1 MAHSNSASSQSMTP
15 LEVYRAKVSENL
27 VDDPAQQQAVLAL
40 DMLFK
45 HLMPQPYSAR
55 LSHSQS
61 IKGLYLWGDVG
72 RGKTFLMDL
81 FFDCLPD
88 EGKLRLHFHR
98 FMARIHNALREHSGK
113 RDPLTLIAKNLAK
126 ECKVLCFDE
135 FFVSDIG
142 DAMILAGLFEC
153 LFEQGVVLVATSN
166 IPIERLYENGLARHR
181 FLPCIQLLQTHTQM
195 LHLDGNQD
203 HRMHAINAVL
213 NNEIGIDSAEMSTSI
228 SRNIGISGTLDFE
241 QIFDKLVNG
250 LMPNALSMSAIG
262 ISDSCM
268 RETSI
273 CGSRMS
279 NASLTIC
286 NREIPVIRVALE
298 PIDKAV
304 AWFDFYALCDG
315 PRSQLDYIEIASRF
329 KILMVSGVP
338 KLGGE
343 VKGWIRARGTEDGTG
358 ENQAATTG
366 ERKLS
371 YAANDDPARR
381 FISLIDE
388 LYDQNVSLYLS
399 CDVPLSELYQG
410 GALSFEFRRTYSRLI
425 EMSRHELA

>member
-1 MAHSNSASSQSMTP
+1 MAHSNSASSQSITPMMTP

-27 VDDPAQQQAVLAL
+27 IDDPAQQQAVLAL

-45 HLMPQPYSAR
+45 QMMPQPNST
-55 LSHSQS
+55 LLTHNDTQP

-81 FFDCLPD
+81 FFDCLPS

-98 FMARIHNALREHSGK
+98 FMARIHQALREHSGQ
-113 RDPLTLIAKNLAK
+113 RDPLKLIANNLAK

-142 DAMILAGLFEC
+142 DAMILAGLFEQ

-166 IPIERLYENGLARHR
+166 IPIDRLYEHGLARHK
-181 FLPCIQLLQTHTQM
+181 FLPCIALLQKHTQM
-195 LHLDGNQD
+195 LHLNGSQD
-203 HRMHAINAVL
+203 HRMNTLVDEVSEEALA
-213 NNEIGIDSAEMSTSI
+213 STSQHI
-228 SRNIGISGTLDFE
+228 APIGVLDFDS
-241 QIFDKLVNG
+241 IFSTLTQ
-250 LMPNALSMSAIG
+250 NAPSIGQTHIRICQRDIPIVRATLSTQQPS
-262 ISDSCM
+262 
-268 RETSI
+268 
-273 CGSRMS
+273 
-279 NASLTIC
+279 
-286 NREIPVIRVALE
+286 
-298 PIDKAV
+298 V
-304 AWFDFYALCDG
+304 AWFDFNALCDG
-315 PRSQLDYIEIASRF
+315 PRSQLDYIEIASKF
-329 KILMVSGVP
+329 NILMLSNVP
-338 KLGGE
+338 RLGGE

-358 ENQAATTG
+358 ENQAVTTG

-388 LYDQNVSLYLS
+388 LYDQNVTLYLS
-399 CDVPLSELYQG
+399 CEVPLKELYQG

-425 EMSRHELA
+425 EMSRNA